1 MKTLGIIANAGKPN
15 ARAVLDKLRD
25 KGTELGMVLMADAET
40 AAYMDAPEVTAP
52 EGFLDQVDAV
62 MALGGDGTMLRT
74 VRSLDGRDV
83 PVIGVNIGSLGFLT
97 SVAEE
102 ELDRALQCLADDD
115 FLVSDTVVA
124 ESAVIH
130 EGRETARHRALN
142 DIVIARGSSMR
153 VVTLTV
159 SIDGDFVTSYV
170 CDGLIISTPAGSTG
184 HSLSAGGPI
193 VSPETG
199 AFVISVICPHTLSS
213 RPLIVPDSSEI
224 RVVVSKTAADIL
236 LSADGQV
243 GHALTCGDTVTV
255 ARSDRGARF
264 IHLPGHSYFAVLR
277 QKLRWSGSSIQ

>member
-1 MKTLGIIANAGKPN
+1 MKTLGIIANVGKPN
-15 ARAVLDKLRD
+15 ARAVLERLRR
-25 KGTELGMVLMADAET
+25 KGGELGLVLIADAET
-40 AAYMDAPEVTAP
+40 ASYMDAPEVTSP
-52 EGFLDQVDAV
+52 EGFLDRVDAV

-74 VRSLDGRDV
+74 VRGLDGRDT

-102 ELDRALQCLADDD
+102 ELDRALECLAGDD
-115 FLVSDTVVA
+115 FLISDAAIAEAAVV
-124 ESAVIH
+124 H
-130 EGRETARHRALN
+130 EGQETARHRALN
-142 DIVIARGSSMR
+142 DVVIARGSSMR

-159 SIDGDFVTSYV
+159 SIDGDFVTSYM
-170 CDGLIISTPAGSTG
+170 CDGLIVSTPAGSTG

-193 VSPETG
+193 VSPDTG

-213 RPLIVPDSSEI
+213 RPLIVPDRSEI
-224 RVVVSKTAADIL
+224 RIVVSETATDLL

-243 GHALTCGDTVTV
+243 GHTLSRGDTVTV
-255 ARSDRGARF
+255 ARSDRGAKF

>member
-1 MKTLGIIANAGKPN
+1 MKTLGIVANVGKPN
-15 ARAVLDKLRD
+15 ARAVLERLRR
-25 KGTELGMVLMADAET
+25 KAGEFGLVLVADAET
-40 AAYMDAPEVTAP
+40 ASYMDAPEVTSP
-52 EGFLDQVDAV
+52 EDFLDRVDAV

-74 VRSLDGRDV
+74 VRSLDGRDT

-102 ELDRALQCLADDD
+102 ELDRALECLAGDD
-115 FLVSDTVVA
+115 FLISDAAVA
-124 ESAVIH
+124 EAVVIH
-130 EGRETARHRALN
+130 EGQETARHRALN

-170 CDGLIISTPAGSTG
+170 CDGLIVSTPAGSTG

-213 RPLIVPDSSEI
+213 RPLIVPGRSEI
-224 RVVVSKTAADIL
+224 RIVVSETASDLL

-243 GHALTCGDTVTV
+243 GHALTRGDTVIV
-255 ARSDRGARF
+255 ARSDRGAKF